1 MGMGPLPTL
10 YPVSENLTTR
20 MGQAG
25 VPVNSY
31 SVRIGARREVPGEPK
46 EGREEPGRLPGWL
59 GKPGGLW
66 EWWKRVG
73 SRREGPGEARF
84 GGPEQAWGTFPPV
97 FGLPSFLG
105 AHTQSYLISFFP
117 LLFLLIFHPP
127 PHLFT
132 PFVALS
138 LTPALHP
145 KCPEGVLW
153 FHPFSIA
160 STLLLFI
167 KLFPS

>member
-1 MGMGPLPTL
+1 MGVGPLPTL
-10 YPVSENLTTR
+10 YPVSENPTTR

-127 PHLFT
+127 P
-132 PFVALS
+132 PFYS
-138 LTPALHP
+138 I
-145 KCPEGVLW
+145 CGS
-153 FHPFSIA
+153 FSH
-160 STLLLFI
+160 SCS
-167 KLFPS
+167 PP